1 MAMDSLAMNATEETS
16 ILQSLRLR
24 KQFALAMLSILLY
37 EYAVTTYVQE
47 RILAYLEPLNVVL
60 GVYLYSR
67 YFALTFQVSTL
78 SSSHLRAQMLCLDC
92 FPGGIH
98 DIVGYGSGHYL
109 MLRIY
114 ALYLKSVRIG
124 FFLGFLL
131 MGTLITTIVLGPL
144 GVFDVRYNSLCEP
157 LHMHPSFKYL
167 GVAGG
172 VLHIWL
178 AILTAAKWNLAK
190 MGIPVAKLVARDS
203 AWTIT
208 LVFVLLAFLFP
219 YSIRSNGAKAEINFI
234 CPTTLISIATCR
246 VIMNMRSL
254 AFLEETATTTAGLRL
269 TGDLDM
275 IYLEQLNVTYRV
287 NGAS

>member
-1 MAMDSLAMNATEETS
+1 MDSLSMNATEEAS

-24 KQFALAMLSILLY
+24 KQLALAMLSVLLY
-37 EYAVTTYVQE
+37 EYAVTCKNEY
-47 RILAYLEPLNVVL
+47 RHIWRKPFNVVL
-60 GVYLYSR
+60 GIYLFSR
-67 YFALTFQVSTL
+67 YFALTFQVVNTLLVLIGPLSEPVTSERTCSVWIAFQVASTTSL
-78 SSSHLRAQMLCLDC
+78 VMALD
-92 FPGGIH
+92 I
-98 DIVGYGSGHYL
+98 IL
-109 MLRIY
+109 MLR
-114 ALYLKSVRIG
+114 RI
-124 FFLGFLL
+124 FK
-131 MGTLITTIVLGPL
+131 
-144 GVFDVRYNSLCEP
+144 VRYNSVCEP

-219 YSIRSNGAKAEINFI
+219 YSIRSNGAKAEINFM

-246 VIMNMRSL
+246 VIMNMRTL
-254 AFLEETATTTAGLRL
+254 AFQEETANATAGLRS
-269 TGDLDM
+269 TDDLDM
-275 IYLEQLNVTYRV
+275 IYLEQLNVTDWV